1 MHSDKA
7 SEKLNIKKFHVGGG
21 SATMMKLIVVI
32 VNALIPSLVFVPCAL
47 WMRCL
52 PQIKIMIIDLE
63 RETVRTQYVK
73 KIYQHA

>member
-1 MHSDKA
+1 MHDLSDKC
-7 SEKLNIKKFHVGGG
+7 F
-21 SATMMKLIVVI
+21 
-32 VNALIPSLVFVPCAL
+32 ALHKRKITIPSLVFVPCAL

>member
-1 MHSDKA
+1 
-7 SEKLNIKKFHVGGG
+7 
-21 SATMMKLIVVI
+21 MMKLIVVI

-73 KIYQHA
+73 KIYQRA